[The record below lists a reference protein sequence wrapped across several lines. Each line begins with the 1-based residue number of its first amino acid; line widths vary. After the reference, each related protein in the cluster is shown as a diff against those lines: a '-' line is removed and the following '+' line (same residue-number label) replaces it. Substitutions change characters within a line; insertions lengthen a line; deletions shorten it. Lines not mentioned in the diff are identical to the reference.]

1 MNFSR
6 NEIREKLDE
15 VITLAVGEEIE
26 DVTVFG
32 EDATLTDD
40 LGLTSVGILYTVIAI
55 EEFFNIE
62 FDDVSFSDFKTVGNV
77 IDYIEKKIA
86 NQ

>member
-6 NEIREKLDE
+6 SEIREKLDE
-15 VITLAVGEEIE
+15 VISLAVGEEV
-26 DVTVFG
+26 DVAAFG

-40 LGLTSVGILYTVIAI
+40 LGLSSVGILYTVIAI

-62 FDDVSFSDFKTVGNV
+62 FDDVSFGDFKTVGDV
-77 IDYIEKKIA
+77 IDYIEKKSEGV
-86 NQ
+86 